1 MIVNYI
7 VNVWGDKYI
16 LTKLINKK
24 RKMTSFEHLEMMIDL
39 VDVEIVLKNRR
50 SNF

>member
-1 MIVNYI
+1 MIVKFI

-24 RKMTSFEHLEMMIDL
+24 RKMSSFEHLEMID
-39 VDVEIVLKNRR
+39 RPCR
-50 SNF
+50 C